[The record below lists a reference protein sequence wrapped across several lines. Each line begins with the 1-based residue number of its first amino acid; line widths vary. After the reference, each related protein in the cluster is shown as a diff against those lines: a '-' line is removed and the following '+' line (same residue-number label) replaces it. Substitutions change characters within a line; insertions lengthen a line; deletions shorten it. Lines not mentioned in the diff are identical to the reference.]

1 MRELECP
8 NCHQN
13 AIPLWPKLCL
23 GPSTFAT
30 CVNCRSRLTVPTSSI
45 WAAVPFLLAIIVA
58 IFAGSHVVAGVAL
71 LIGFLLMCW
80 IDYKYVPLKAK
91 Q

>member
-1 MRELECP
+1 
-8 NCHQN
+8 
-13 AIPLWPKLCL
+13 
-23 GPSTFAT
+23 
-30 CVNCRSRLTVPTSSI
+30 LTVPTSSI

-80 IDYKYVPLKAK
+80 IDYKYVPTESEAMTVFAITARECASDDPMKATP
-91 Q
+91 